1 MGKFIDNAITDAG
14 RILLADVQIG
24 ATFTPTKIVIGSGK
38 MPPGTTAR
46 TISAVVTP
54 VIELAINK
62 KERANDG
69 TVVIGGIYSNETIRE
84 DFYFRE
90 LALFA
95 KAVKADGS
103 PTQEV
108 LYSYGNAGELADL
121 MPAYTSGSP
130 VERQIDLVTYIGN
143 DTKVDVAVT
152 SGMYISKV
160 EKGVAGGVAT
170 LDTTGKVPV
179 GQLPSLDFVPTS
191 DKGNPNGVATL
202 DSTGKVPAEQMIN
215 AFDALAMQAGNRT
228 TDTLTTQDGLDT
240 WTSVITDA
248 SGHEVARKVDVEGVQ
263 SDGKA
268 MWTTTITIGDKVV
281 TVVDTETATGWT
293 REVR

>member
-143 DTKVDVAVT
+143 DTKVDVTVT

-160 EKGVAGGVAT
+160 EKGAAGGVAT
-170 LDTTGKVPV
+170 LDDAGKVPER
-179 GQLPSLDFVPTS
+179 QLPSLDFVPTS
-191 DKGNPNGVATL
+191 DKGKPNGVATL

-228 TDTLTTQDGLDT
+228 TDTLTTQDNLDT

-248 SGHEVARKVDVEGVQ
+248 SGHEVARKVDVESRNGNFSV
-263 SDGKA
+263 
-268 MWTTTITIGDKVV
+268 WTSTITIGDNVV
-281 TVVDTETATGWT
+281 TVVDTETASGWV

>member
-143 DTKVDVAVT
+143 DTKVDVTVT

-160 EKGVAGGVAT
+160 EKGAAGGVAT
-170 LDTTGKVPV
+170 LDDAGKVPER
-179 GQLPSLDFVPTS
+179 QLPSLDFVPTS
-191 DKGNPNGVATL
+191 DKGKPNGVATL

-228 TDTLTTQDGLDT
+228 TDTLTTQDNLDT

-248 SGHEVARKVDVEGVQ
+248 SGHEVARKVDVESRNGNFSV
-263 SDGKA
+263 
-268 MWTTTITIGDKVV
+268 WTSTITIGDKVV
-281 TVVDTETATGWT
+281 TIVDTESATGWT